1 MGISLC
7 CATNFAIVEDYLRA
21 SCQRRKGNGDNSDK
35 GRQFRQRAPKQSVN
49 LGSACR
55 PSLKFSAKMTSGEA
69 SPTI

>member
-1 MGISLC
+1 MRISLC
-7 CATNFAIVEDYLRA
+7 WHGDLIVLCKNFAIVEDYLRA
-21 SCQRRKGNGDNSDK
+21 SYQRREGN
-35 GRQFRQRAPKQSVN
+35 GRQFRRRAPSVN